1 MSAAAGAAPIP
12 GLLDLLRR
20 ERRIPAEAESAL
32 DRIGALPPEAHQQA
46 LLAEGIVSEEDIAQT
61 VAKDTGL
68 PFRAIDP
75 VELNA
80 EVVTGALP
88 APFARRHTI
97 CALSRQGGALTVAV
111 ANPYERS
118 AIDDLER
125 YLGIEVEV
133 VVSTRSDIESVNGS
147 LYNLRTS
154 LRAAESELEDQS
166 GGEEIPDRDFISEA
180 DAAGDLE
187 PTTRPVVSAL
197 DSILRQAFEH
207 RASDIH
213 IEPKRD
219 RAVVRF
225 RVDGV
230 LRTMHTFPRIVYRAV
245 VSRIKMLSGLDIAE
259 KRRPQDG
266 RFKRVEPEKE
276 IELRVSTLPTVFGE
290 KAVLRVF
297 DPAALVSTLEE
308 LRLAEDED
316 ARLRAMLGRREGL
329 VLVTGPT
336 GSGKTTTLY
345 SVLRQ
350 VATPEVNVITIEDP
364 VELIQPALS
373 QVQVHHRIE
382 FTFAA
387 AIRSVLRQDP
397 DILMVGEI
405 RDPETAEMAVQ
416 AALTGHLVLA
426 TLHTNDAAS
435 SVTRLADLGVPRF
448 LVSTTLV
455 GVLAQRLV
463 RTVCPRCAETAP
475 ITAAEA
481 AALGVPELAGRK
493 TRRGRGCARCRES
506 GYRGRR
512 GVFEVL
518 PVDPGAAARILGGAD
533 AAEIARYARHRG
545 CRSLRQSA
553 LRLLLAGE
561 TTTSEVVR
569 VTGAGKDPGAY
580 SGRSREAPGEVE
592 RAPDEA
598 RGEPE
603 RRPENAARRPEVVR
617 VTGAGKDPGASSGR
631 SREAPGEVERAPDEA
646 RGEPER
652 RPANAARR
660 PDEALPAGRRGDPS
674 EAERAA
680 HDQQERRNPV
690 EQGEDI
696 ADRRRPTP
704 DGDFRQPAGAGQ
716 GHPANPPHRIDE
728 PDAEQVEQQVHHRD
742 LEAPRGVR
750 AGDGEGGEER
760 RDRGAH
766 IRAER
771 HRKGVVEEE
780 QAGPRQRD
788 EHRGG
793 HRTRL
798 HDHGDQGADGHR
810 EDGVLPEHPVERLP
824 RAAPRQPA
832 QRPHDHPQTH
842 HDQRRGEHREQRR
855 RWGPCPGDRLGKAG
869 ERVRGEGDQARER
882 APIGESGAGERAE
895 EIERGGR
902 EAGEEAGRHLHR
914 EQDRHRHQVE
924 QVVAGGYRERPPQR
938 LAVPQVAEGGQG
950 VRDRGA
956 DVRPHDHGDGA
967 LERQRGFG
975 RRHQGDDERTGYRGT
990 LDHRGGQHPDEE
1002 PHEGVLGGPEEPIEE
1017 PRPEALEPVAESAD
1031 PAEEEEEESGQ
1042 RQQAGARSAPE
1053 QAPADAFG
1061 GHSPRAGGVR
1071 ETGRRRG
1078 ASERP
1083 LPSAEGLPSGKAAR
1097 ATVGR
1102 FRFEW
1107 EA

>member
-1 MSAAAGAAPIP
+1 MSASAGAAPIP

-20 ERRIPAEAESAL
+20 ERRLPAEAESAL

-61 VAKDTGL
+61 VAKDAGL

-154 LRAAESELEDQS
+154 LRAAETELEDQS
-166 GGEEIPDRDFISEA
+166 GGEEIPDRDFVSEA

-308 LRLAEDED
+308 LRLAEDDD
-316 ARLRAMLGRREGL
+316 ARLRSMLGRREGL

-416 AALTGHLVLA
+416 AALTGHLVLS

-435 SVTRLADLGVPRF
+435 SVTRLTDLGVPRF

-463 RTVCPRCAETAP
+463 RTVCPRCAEAAR

-481 AALGVPELAGRK
+481 AALGVPELAGRR

-518 PVDPGAAARILGGAD
+518 SVDPGAAARILGGAD

-569 VTGAGKDPGAY
+569 VTGAGKDPDAG
-580 SGRSREAPGEVE
+580 P
-592 RAPDEA
+592 APD
-598 RGEPE
+598 G
-603 RRPENAARRPEVVR
+603 
-617 VTGAGKDPGASSGR
+617 
-631 SREAPGEVERAPDEA
+631 
-646 RGEPER
+646 
-652 RPANAARR
+652 
-660 PDEALPAGRRGDPS
+660 ALPGGNPGKRS

-680 HDQQERRNPV
+680 RDQEERRDPV

-696 ADRRRPTP
+696 ADRRRPAP
-704 DGDFRQPAGAGQ
+704 DGDARQPAGAGE
-716 GHPANPPHRIDE
+716 GHLPDAPHRVDQ
-728 PDAEQVEQQVHHRD
+728 PDGDQVEEEVHHGD
-742 LEAPRGVR
+742 PEAPGGVR
-750 AGDGEGGEER
+750 PGDGEGGEER
-760 RDRGAH
+760 GDRRAH
-766 IRAER
+766 IRAEG
-771 HRKGVVEEE
+771 HREGVVEEE
-780 QAGPRQRD
+780 QAGAGQRD
-788 EHRGG
+788 EHRSG

-798 HDHGDQGADGHR
+798 DDHGDRRAHGHG
-810 EDGVLPEHPVERLP
+810 EDRVPAEHPVERLP
-824 RAAPRQPA
+824 RAAPGEPA

-842 HDQRRGEHREQRR
+842 HDQRRGEHREQRGGS
-855 RWGPCPGDRLGKAG
+855 GPCPGDRLGKAG
-869 ERVRGEGDQARER
+869 EGVPREGDQARER
-882 APIGESGAGERAE
+882 APVGESGAGEDPE
-895 EIERGGR
+895 EIERGHR
-902 EAGEEAGRHLHR
+902 EAGEEPGRHLHR
-914 EQDRHRHQVE
+914 QQDRHRHQVE
-924 QVVAGGYRERPPQR
+924 QVVAGGHRERPPQR
-938 LAVPQVAEGGQG
+938 LPVPQVAERGQR

-975 RRHQGDDERTGYRGT
+975 RRRQGDDEGTGYRGT
-990 LDHRGGQHPDEE
+990 LDRGSGQHPDEE
-1002 PHEGVLGGPEEPIEE
+1002 PHEGVLGGSEEPVEE
-1017 PRPEALEPVAESAD
+1017 PGPEALEPVAESAD
-1031 PAEEEEEESGQ
+1031 PAEEEEEESGE
-1042 RQQAGARSAPE
+1042 REQARRRPAPE
-1053 QAPADAFG
+1053 EAPAGAFG
-1061 GHSPRAGGVR
+1061 GHSPGAGGKRTVAGGGR
-1071 ETGRRRG
+1071 EITGGGPEIAGGGPEVGRNRASTEEPGPNADEPSRR
-1078 ASERP
+1078 
-1083 LPSAEGLPSGKAAR
+1083 KAAR
-1097 ATVGR
+1097 ATVSR

>member
-166 GGEEIPDRDFISEA
+166 GGEETPDRDFVSEA

-416 AALTGHLVLA
+416 AALTGHLVLS

-545 CRSLRQSA
+545 CRSLRQAA

-569 VTGAGKDPGAY
+569 VTGAGKDPGAA
-580 SGRSREAPGEVE
+580 SRRSRETPDEVE
-592 RAPDEA
+592 GAPDES
-598 RGEPE
+598 RDEPE
-603 RRPENAARRPEVVR
+603 SPP
-617 VTGAGKDPGASSGR
+617 GYAGR
-631 SREAPGEVERAPDEA
+631 QPDEA
-646 RGEPER
+646 P
-652 RPANAARR
+652 
-660 PDEALPAGRRGDPS
+660 PAGRPGDPS

-680 HDQQERRNPV
+680 HHQEERRNPV

-696 ADRRRPTP
+696 ADRRRPAP

-716 GHPANPPHRIDE
+716 GYPPDPPQRIDE
-728 PDAEQVEQQVHHRD
+728 PDPEQVEQQVHHRD

-750 AGDGEGGEER
+750 AGDREGGEER

-771 HRKGVVEEE
+771 HREGVVEEE
-780 QAGPRQRD
+780 QAGPGQRD

-798 HDHGDQGADGHR
+798 HDHGDQGPDGHR

-824 RAAPRQPA
+824 RAAPGQPA

-855 RWGPCPGDRLGKAG
+855 RCGPGPGDRPGEAG
-869 ERVRGEGDQARER
+869 ERVRGEGNQARER

-895 EIERGGR
+895 EVERGGR
-902 EAGEEAGRHLHR
+902 EAGEETGRHLHR

-924 QVVAGGYRERPPQR
+924 QVVAGGCRERPAQR

-956 DVRPHDHGDGA
+956 DVGPHDHGNGA

-1002 PHEGVLGGPEEPIEE
+1002 PYERVLGRPEEPVEE

-1042 RQQAGARSAPE
+1042 RQQAGARSAAE
-1053 QAPADAFG
+1053 QAPAGAFA
-1061 GHSPRAGGVR
+1061 GHSPGAGGIR

-1078 ASERP
+1078 ASEGRRP
-1083 LPSAEGLPSGKAAR
+1083 NAEGLPSGKTAR

>member
-1 MSAAAGAAPIP
+1 MSAAAGAAAGAAPIP

-20 ERRIPAEAESAL
+20 ERRLPAEADSAL

-166 GGEEIPDRDFISEA
+166 GGEEIPDRDFVSEA

-373 QVQVHHRIE
+373 QVQVHHRIA

-416 AALTGHLVLA
+416 AALTGHLVLS

-435 SVTRLADLGVPRF
+435 SVTRLTDLGVPRF

-463 RTVCPRCAETAP
+463 RTVCPRCAEAAP
-475 ITAAEA
+475 VTAAEA

-533 AAEIARYARHRG
+533 AAEIARYARRRG

-569 VTGAGKDPGAY
+569 VTGAGKDPGA
-580 SGRSREAPGEVE
+580 RSETEGAAYDQE
-592 RAPDEA
+592 
-598 RGEPE
+598 E
-603 RRPENAARRPEVVR
+603 RRDA
-617 VTGAGKDPGASSGR
+617 
-631 SREAPGEVERAPDEA
+631 
-646 RGEPER
+646 
-652 RPANAARR
+652 
-660 PDEALPAGRRGDPS
+660 
-674 EAERAA
+674 
-680 HDQQERRNPV
+680 V

-696 ADRRRPTP
+696 ADRRRPAP

-716 GHPANPPHRIDE
+716 GHPPDPPPRIDE
-728 PDAEQVEQQVHHRD
+728 PDPDQVEQQVHHGD
-742 LEAPRGVR
+742 PEAPGGIR
-750 AGDGEGGEER
+750 AGDGESGEER
-760 RDRGAH
+760 GDRGAH
-766 IRAER
+766 IGAER
-771 HRKGVVEEE
+771 HREGVVEEE
-780 QAGPRQRD
+780 QAGSGQRD

-798 HDHGDQGADGHR
+798 DDHRDRRADGHR
-810 EDGVLPEHPVERLP
+810 EDGAPAEHPVERLP
-824 RAAPRQPA
+824 GAGPGQPA
-832 QRPHDHPQTH
+832 HRPHDHPQTH
-842 HDQRRGEHREQRR
+842 HDQRRGEQREQRR
-855 RWGPCPGDRLGKAG
+855 GAGPRPGDRPREAG
-869 ERVRGEGDQARER
+869 ERVPGERDQARER
-882 APIGESGAGERAE
+882 APVGESGAGEDAE
-895 EIERGGR
+895 EVEGGGR

-914 EQDRHRHQVE
+914 QQDRHRHQVE
-924 QVVAGGYRERPPQR
+924 QVVAGGHLEGPPQR
-938 LAVPQVAEGGQG
+938 LAVPQVAECGQG
-950 VRDRGA
+950 VRDRGP

-1002 PHEGVLGGPEEPIEE
+1002 PYEGVLGGPEEPVEE
-1017 PRPEALEPVAESAD
+1017 PRPEALEPVAEAAD

-1042 RQQAGARSAPE
+1042 REQAEARSAAG
-1053 QAPADAFG
+1053 QAPAGAFG
-1061 GHSPRAGGVR
+1061 GHSPWAGGVR
-1071 ETGRRRG
+1071 ETGRSRGVSEGRR
-1078 ASERP
+1078 P
-1083 LPSAEGLPSGKAAR
+1083 NAEGLPSGKAAR